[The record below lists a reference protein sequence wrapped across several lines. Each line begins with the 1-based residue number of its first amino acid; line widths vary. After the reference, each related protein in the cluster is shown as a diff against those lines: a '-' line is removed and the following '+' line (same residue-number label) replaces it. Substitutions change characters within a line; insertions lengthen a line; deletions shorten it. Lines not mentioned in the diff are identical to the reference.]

1 MRIVIGP
8 NTIVLEPITGEPDR
22 PGRYLGMVSRYL
34 GHQDGPGF
42 DPVIVEW
49 YRDGR
54 TGTLWPT
61 AAERGAIWTHRVT
74 VEATTESTGTVVGL
88 AGKTRAALVAELLA
102 LFTVEATT
110 VEATTAPAEGVQGLT
125 REETGHV
132 LDAVQHVL
140 TRAQIDADLGY
151 HLGPLTQSFEKLVE
165 AEATITG
172 RPLAEVRASR
182 VRSMTTDKPRVKQLE
197 AQVYRLEAQL
207 ERLGAIPDGSPE

>member
-22 PGRYLGMVSRYL
+22 PGRYLGMVSHYL
-34 GHQDGPGF
+34 GHQDGPGL

-74 VEATTESTGTVVGL
+74 VEATT
-88 AGKTRAALVAELLA
+88 
-102 LFTVEATT
+102 VEAD
-110 VEATTAPAEGVQGLT
+110 GVQGLT